1 MLTPF
6 KSDKTLSTMKIL
18 CDSREKKFDHIKAWF
33 ATHDI
38 DYEIRKLDI
47 GDYMIDGKDRI
58 TVDRKRNLQEIC
70 HNLTNPSDKSRFW
83 KEVRR
88 SRDRGVKLVVL
99 IEHGGKIKSIQDVAK
114 WNDKYSGVSG
124 RSLMKE
130 MYRVHVSY
138 GVDFLFCDKRSTG
151 KRILEILQKN

>member
-1 MLTPF
+1 
-6 KSDKTLSTMKIL
+6 MKIII
-18 CDSREKKFDHIKAWF
+18 DSRERKFDHIKAYF
-33 ATHDI
+33 DKHGI
-38 DYEIRKLDI
+38 DYEIRKLSV
-47 GDYMIDGKDRI
+47 GDYQIDGSPQI

-88 SRDRGVKLVVL
+88 SRDCGVKLVVL

-124 RSLMKE
+124 RSLMEE

-138 GVDFLFCDKRSTG
+138 DIDFLFCDKISTG
-151 KRILEILQKN
+151 RIILEILQKR

>member
-1 MLTPF
+1 
-6 KSDKTLSTMKIL
+6 MKIII
-18 CDSREKKFDHIKAWF
+18 DSRERKFDHIKAYF
-33 ATHDI
+33 DKHGI
-38 DYEIRKLDI
+38 DYEIRKLSV
-47 GDYMIDGKDRI
+47 GDYQIDGSPQI

-88 SRDRGVKLVVL
+88 SRERGVKLVVL

-124 RSLMKE
+124 RTLMEE
-130 MYRVHVSY
+130 MYRVHVAYS
-138 GVDFLFCDKRSTG
+138 VEFIFCSKRQTA
-151 KRILEILQKN
+151 KKIIEILSQNIDKQNEF